1 MTDKIKQRGVRIGA
15 FRCGNGVI
23 DTGDAKGIRKQFA
36 RVWKRGNR
44 NVGDIQAYTLL
55 FSFSEN
61 ELNPENMGS
70 LDVAADMVA
79 NVIEKNYPGHQYTI
93 VAQNDGK
100 SGLVHCH
107 ACINAL
113 NYKTLKACRGRQT
126 SYSVI
131 REEIEKEMELWH
143 IPIDYGKQHIKS
155 EKKQKQRTAKI
166 KNNQELNVRLTR
178 DLQKKGYDTKRLQD
192 GKRLVLIT
200 GHRREN
206 FGEGFL
212 NICNAIKD
220 LAAQHPD
227 VDFVYPMHLN
237 PNVRKPIHDVFGEDL
252 SNLGNIFFIEP
263 LEYLMFVFLM
273 EKANIVLT
281 DSGGI
286 QEEAPGLGKPVL
298 VMRDTTERP
307 EAVEAGT
314 IKLVGTNYQAIIDS
328 VSCLLSDSSEYEKMS
343 KAANPYGDGQACKRI
358 IEKIS
363 SISND

>member
-1 MTDKIKQRGVRIGA
+1 MYSGIRSSRNGYASIAYPMTDKKHQKGVRIGA
-15 FRCGNGVI
+15 FRCGNGII

-36 RVWKRGNR
+36 RVWKKGNR
-44 NVGDIQAYTLL
+44 DVGDIQAYTLL

-100 SGLVHCH
+100 SGLIHCH

-166 KNNQELNVRLTR
+166 KNNKEVSWMDELRKRIQIAIQQTTFFADLEENLNRDGVRVTR
-178 DLQKKGYDTKRLQD
+178 KTKSNWTFQLQD
-192 GKRLVLIT
+192 GTEFQGKKSRGDKISPDFVPAKLRKTIDLNYQNSPQARHKRRAQETEKLRNSIT
-200 GHRREN
+200 GTNNTKE
-206 FGEGFL
+206 
-212 NICNAIKD
+212 
-220 LAAQHPD
+220 
-227 VDFVYPMHLN
+227 
-237 PNVRKPIHDVFGEDL
+237 
-252 SNLGNIFFIEP
+252 S
-263 LEYLMFVFLM
+263 YLH
-273 EKANIVLT
+273 
-281 DSGGI
+281 
-286 QEEAPGLGKPVL
+286 
-298 VMRDTTERP
+298 
-307 EAVEAGT
+307 
-314 IKLVGTNYQAIIDS
+314 Y
-328 VSCLLSDSSEYEKMS
+328 
-343 KAANPYGDGQACKRI
+343 
-358 IEKIS
+358 
-363 SISND
+363 

>member
-1 MTDKIKQRGVRIGA
+1 MYSGIRSSRNGYASIAYPMTDKIKQRGVRIGA

-61 ELNPENMGS
+61 ELNPENMES
-70 LDVAADMVA
+70 LDNAADIVA

-166 KNNQELNVRLTR
+166 KNNKEVSWMDELRKRIQIAIQQTTFFADLEENLNRYGVRVTR
-178 DLQKKGYDTKRLQD
+178 KTKSNWTFQLQD
-192 GKRLVLIT
+192 GTEFQGKKSRGDKISPEFIPSQLRKTI
-200 GHRREN
+200 
-206 FGEGFL
+206 
-212 NICNAIKD
+212 D
-220 LAAQHPD
+220 L
-227 VDFVYPMHLN
+227 
-237 PNVRKPIHDVFGEDL
+237 
-252 SNLGNIFFIEP
+252 
-263 LEYLMFVFLM
+263 
-273 EKANIVLT
+273 
-281 DSGGI
+281 
-286 QEEAPGLGKPVL
+286 
-298 VMRDTTERP
+298 
-307 EAVEAGT
+307 
-314 IKLVGTNYQAIIDS
+314 NYQNSPQARHKLR
-328 VSCLLSDSSEYEKMS
+328 VQESEKLC
-343 KAANPYGDGQACKRI
+343 NRI
-358 IEKIS
+358 IS
-363 SISND
+363 ADSNKRNELYY

>member
-1 MTDKIKQRGVRIGA
+1 MYSGIRSSRNGYASIAYPMTDKKHQKGVRIGA

-100 SGLVHCH
+100 SGLIHCH

-131 REEIEKEMELWH
+131 REEIEKEMELWY

-166 KNNQELNVRLTR
+166 KNNKEVSWMDELRKRIQIAIQQTTFFADLEENLNRYGVRVTR
-178 DLQKKGYDTKRLQD
+178 KTKSNWTFQLQD
-192 GKRLVLIT
+192 VTEFQGKKSRGDKISPEFIPSQLRKTI
-200 GHRREN
+200 
-206 FGEGFL
+206 
-212 NICNAIKD
+212 D
-220 LAAQHPD
+220 L
-227 VDFVYPMHLN
+227 
-237 PNVRKPIHDVFGEDL
+237 
-252 SNLGNIFFIEP
+252 
-263 LEYLMFVFLM
+263 
-273 EKANIVLT
+273 
-281 DSGGI
+281 
-286 QEEAPGLGKPVL
+286 
-298 VMRDTTERP
+298 
-307 EAVEAGT
+307 
-314 IKLVGTNYQAIIDS
+314 NYQNSPQARHKLR
-328 VSCLLSDSSEYEKMS
+328 VQESEKLC
-343 KAANPYGDGQACKRI
+343 NRI
-358 IEKIS
+358 IS
-363 SISND
+363 ADSNKRNELYY

>member
-1 MTDKIKQRGVRIGA
+1 MYSGIRSSRNGYASIAYPMTDKKHQKGVRIGA

-61 ELNPENMGS
+61 ELNPENMES
-70 LDVAADMVA
+70 LDNAADIVA

-166 KNNQELNVRLTR
+166 KNNKEVSWMDELRKRIQIAVQQTMSFAELEKNLNRYGVIVTRKTKSNWTFQLWDGTEFQGKKSRGDKISPDFIPAKLRKTIDLNYQNSPQSRHKRRIQESEKL
-178 DLQKKGYDTKRLQD
+178 
-192 GKRLVLIT
+192 
-200 GHRREN
+200 
-206 FGEGFL
+206 
-212 NICNAIKD
+212 CNRI
-220 LAAQHPD
+220 
-227 VDFVYPMHLN
+227 
-237 PNVRKPIHDVFGEDL
+237 I
-252 SNLGNIFFIEP
+252 S
-263 LEYLMFVFLM
+263 
-273 EKANIVLT
+273 T
-281 DSGGI
+281 DS
-286 QEEAPGLGKPVL
+286 
-298 VMRDTTERP
+298 D
-307 EAVEAGT
+307 
-314 IKLVGTNYQAIIDS
+314 
-328 VSCLLSDSSEYEKMS
+328 
-343 KAANPYGDGQACKRI
+343 KRN
-358 IEKIS
+358 ELYY
-363 SISND
+363 

>member
-1 MTDKIKQRGVRIGA
+1 MYSGIRSSRNGYASIAYPMTDKKHQKGVRIGA

-61 ELNPENMGS
+61 ELNPENMES
-70 LDVAADMVA
+70 LDNAADIVA

-166 KNNQELNVRLTR
+166 KNNKEVSWMDELRKRIQIAIQQTTFFADLEENLNRYGVRVTR
-178 DLQKKGYDTKRLQD
+178 KTKSNWTFQLQD
-192 GKRLVLIT
+192 GTEFQGKKSRGDKISPEFIPSQLRKTI
-200 GHRREN
+200 
-206 FGEGFL
+206 
-212 NICNAIKD
+212 D
-220 LAAQHPD
+220 L
-227 VDFVYPMHLN
+227 
-237 PNVRKPIHDVFGEDL
+237 
-252 SNLGNIFFIEP
+252 
-263 LEYLMFVFLM
+263 
-273 EKANIVLT
+273 
-281 DSGGI
+281 
-286 QEEAPGLGKPVL
+286 
-298 VMRDTTERP
+298 
-307 EAVEAGT
+307 
-314 IKLVGTNYQAIIDS
+314 NYQNSPQARHKLR
-328 VSCLLSDSSEYEKMS
+328 VQESEKLC
-343 KAANPYGDGQACKRI
+343 NRI
-358 IEKIS
+358 IS
-363 SISND
+363 ADSNKRNELYY

>member
-1 MTDKIKQRGVRIGA
+1 MYSGIRSSRNGYASIAYPMTDKKHQKGVRIGA
-15 FRCGNGVI
+15 FRCGNGII

-36 RVWKRGNR
+36 RVWKKGNR
-44 NVGDIQAYTLL
+44 DVGDIQAYTLL

-100 SGLVHCH
+100 SGLIHCH

-166 KNNQELNVRLTR
+166 KNNKEVSWMDELRKRIQIAIQQTTFFADLEENLNRYGVRVTR
-178 DLQKKGYDTKRLQD
+178 KTKSNWTFQLQD
-192 GKRLVLIT
+192 GTEFQGKKSRGDKISPEFIPSQLRKTI
-200 GHRREN
+200 
-206 FGEGFL
+206 
-212 NICNAIKD
+212 D
-220 LAAQHPD
+220 L
-227 VDFVYPMHLN
+227 
-237 PNVRKPIHDVFGEDL
+237 
-252 SNLGNIFFIEP
+252 
-263 LEYLMFVFLM
+263 
-273 EKANIVLT
+273 
-281 DSGGI
+281 
-286 QEEAPGLGKPVL
+286 
-298 VMRDTTERP
+298 
-307 EAVEAGT
+307 
-314 IKLVGTNYQAIIDS
+314 NYQNSPQARHKLR
-328 VSCLLSDSSEYEKMS
+328 VQESEKLC
-343 KAANPYGDGQACKRI
+343 NRI
-358 IEKIS
+358 IS
-363 SISND
+363 ADSNKRNELYY

>member
-1 MTDKIKQRGVRIGA
+1 MYSGIRSSRNGYASIAYPMTDKKHQKGVRIGA

-61 ELNPENMGS
+61 ELNPENMES
-70 LDVAADMVA
+70 LDNAADIVA

-166 KNNQELNVRLTR
+166 KNNKEVSWMDELRKRIQIAIQQTTFFADLEENLNRYGVRVTR
-178 DLQKKGYDTKRLQD
+178 KTKSNWTFQLQD
-192 GKRLVLIT
+192 GT
-200 GHRREN
+200 
-206 FGEGFL
+206 
-212 NICNAIKD
+212 
-220 LAAQHPD
+220 
-227 VDFVYPMHLN
+227 
-237 PNVRKPIHDVFGEDL
+237 
-252 SNLGNIFFIEP
+252 
-263 LEYLMFVFLM
+263 EYQGK
-273 EKANIVLT
+273 KA
-281 DSGGI
+281 
-286 QEEAPGLGKPVL
+286 
-298 VMRDTTERP
+298 R
-307 EAVEAGT
+307 
-314 IKLVGTNYQAIIDS
+314 
-328 VSCLLSDSSEYEKMS
+328 
-343 KAANPYGDGQACKRI
+343 GD
-358 IEKIS
+358 KIS
-363 SISND
+363 SDFVPVKLRKTIDLNYQNSLQARHKRRAQETEKICNRITGANNTKESYLHY

>member
-1 MTDKIKQRGVRIGA
+1 MYSGIRSSRNGYASIAYPMTDKIKQRGVRIGA

-100 SGLVHCH
+100 SGLIHCH

-166 KNNQELNVRLTR
+166 KNNKEVSWMDELRKRIQIAIQQTTFFADLEENLNRYGVRVTR
-178 DLQKKGYDTKRLQD
+178 KTKSNWTFQLQD
-192 GKRLVLIT
+192 GTEFQGKKSRGDKISLEFIPSQLRKTI
-200 GHRREN
+200 
-206 FGEGFL
+206 
-212 NICNAIKD
+212 D
-220 LAAQHPD
+220 L
-227 VDFVYPMHLN
+227 
-237 PNVRKPIHDVFGEDL
+237 
-252 SNLGNIFFIEP
+252 
-263 LEYLMFVFLM
+263 
-273 EKANIVLT
+273 
-281 DSGGI
+281 
-286 QEEAPGLGKPVL
+286 
-298 VMRDTTERP
+298 
-307 EAVEAGT
+307 
-314 IKLVGTNYQAIIDS
+314 NYQNSPQARHKLR
-328 VSCLLSDSSEYEKMS
+328 VQESEKLC
-343 KAANPYGDGQACKRI
+343 NRI
-358 IEKIS
+358 IS
-363 SISND
+363 ADSNKRNELYY

>member
-1 MTDKIKQRGVRIGA
+1 MYSGIRSSRNGYASIAYPMTDKVKQRGVRIGA

-61 ELNPENMGS
+61 ELNPENMES
-70 LDVAADMVA
+70 LDNAADIVA

-166 KNNQELNVRLTR
+166 KNNKEVSWMDELRKRIQIAVQQTTSFADLEENLKRYGVRVTR
-178 DLQKKGYDTKRLQD
+178 KTKSNWTFQLQD
-192 GKRLVLIT
+192 GT
-200 GHRREN
+200 
-206 FGEGFL
+206 
-212 NICNAIKD
+212 
-220 LAAQHPD
+220 
-227 VDFVYPMHLN
+227 
-237 PNVRKPIHDVFGEDL
+237 
-252 SNLGNIFFIEP
+252 
-263 LEYLMFVFLM
+263 EYQGK
-273 EKANIVLT
+273 KA
-281 DSGGI
+281 
-286 QEEAPGLGKPVL
+286 
-298 VMRDTTERP
+298 R
-307 EAVEAGT
+307 
-314 IKLVGTNYQAIIDS
+314 
-328 VSCLLSDSSEYEKMS
+328 
-343 KAANPYGDGQACKRI
+343 GD
-358 IEKIS
+358 KIS
-363 SISND
+363 SDFVPVKLRKTIDLNYQNSLQARHKRRAQETEKLRNRITGANTTKESYLHY

>member
-1 MTDKIKQRGVRIGA
+1 MYSGIRSSRNGYASIAYPMTDKIKQRGVRIGA

-61 ELNPENMGS
+61 ELNPENMES
-70 LDVAADMVA
+70 LDNAADIVA

-166 KNNQELNVRLTR
+166 KNNKEVSWMDELRKRIQIAIQQTTFFADLEENLNRYGVRVTR
-178 DLQKKGYDTKRLQD
+178 KTKSNWTFQLQD
-192 GKRLVLIT
+192 GTEFQGKKSRGDKISLEFIPSQLRKTI
-200 GHRREN
+200 
-206 FGEGFL
+206 
-212 NICNAIKD
+212 D
-220 LAAQHPD
+220 L
-227 VDFVYPMHLN
+227 
-237 PNVRKPIHDVFGEDL
+237 
-252 SNLGNIFFIEP
+252 
-263 LEYLMFVFLM
+263 
-273 EKANIVLT
+273 
-281 DSGGI
+281 
-286 QEEAPGLGKPVL
+286 
-298 VMRDTTERP
+298 
-307 EAVEAGT
+307 
-314 IKLVGTNYQAIIDS
+314 NYQNSPQARHKLR
-328 VSCLLSDSSEYEKMS
+328 VQESEKLC
-343 KAANPYGDGQACKRI
+343 NRI
-358 IEKIS
+358 IS
-363 SISND
+363 ADSNKRNELYY

>member
-1 MTDKIKQRGVRIGA
+1 MYSGIRSSRNGYASIAYPMTDKKHQKGVRIGA

-100 SGLVHCH
+100 SGLIHCH

-166 KNNQELNVRLTR
+166 KNNKEVSWMDEL
-178 DLQKKGYDTKRLQD
+178 
-192 GKRLVLIT
+192 
-200 GHRREN
+200 
-206 FGEGFL
+206 
-212 NICNAIKD
+212 
-220 LAAQHPD
+220 
-227 VDFVYPMHLN
+227 
-237 PNVRKPIHDVFGEDL
+237 RK
-252 SNLGNIFFIEP
+252 S
-263 LEYLMFVFLM
+263 
-273 EKANIVLT
+273 
-281 DSGGI
+281 
-286 QEEAPGLGKPVL
+286 
-298 VMRDTTERP
+298 
-307 EAVEAGT
+307 
-314 IKLVGTNYQAIIDS
+314 
-328 VSCLLSDSSEYEKMS
+328 
-343 KAANPYGDGQACKRI
+343 
-358 IEKIS
+358 
-363 SISND
+363 

>member
-1 MTDKIKQRGVRIGA
+1 MYSGIRSSRNGYASIAYPMTDKVKQKGVRIGA
-15 FRCGNGVI
+15 FRCGNGII

-61 ELNPENMGS
+61 ELNPENMES
-70 LDVAADMVA
+70 LDNAADIVA

-166 KNNQELNVRLTR
+166 KNNKEVSWMDELRKRIQIAVQQTTSFADLEENLKRYGVAVTRKTKNNWTFQLWDGTEYQGKKSRGDKISPDFVPAKLRKTIDLNYQNSPQARHKRRAQETEKLRNR
-178 DLQKKGYDTKRLQD
+178 
-192 GKRLVLIT
+192 IT
-200 GHRREN
+200 GTNNTKESY
-206 FGEGFL
+206 L
-212 NICNAIKD
+212 N
-220 LAAQHPD
+220 
-227 VDFVYPMHLN
+227 Y
-237 PNVRKPIHDVFGEDL
+237 
-252 SNLGNIFFIEP
+252 
-263 LEYLMFVFLM
+263 
-273 EKANIVLT
+273 
-281 DSGGI
+281 
-286 QEEAPGLGKPVL
+286 
-298 VMRDTTERP
+298 
-307 EAVEAGT
+307 
-314 IKLVGTNYQAIIDS
+314 
-328 VSCLLSDSSEYEKMS
+328 
-343 KAANPYGDGQACKRI
+343 
-358 IEKIS
+358 
-363 SISND
+363 

>member
-1 MTDKIKQRGVRIGA
+1 MYSGIRSSRNGYASIAYPMTDKIKQRGVRIGA

-61 ELNPENMGS
+61 ELNPENMES
-70 LDVAADMVA
+70 LDNAADIVA

-166 KNNQELNVRLTR
+166 KNNKEVSWMDELRKRIQIAVQQTMSFAELEKNLNRYGVIVTR
-178 DLQKKGYDTKRLQD
+178 KTKSNWTFQLQD
-192 GKRLVLIT
+192 GTEFQGKKSRGDKISPEFIPSQLRKTID
-200 GHRREN
+200 
-206 FGEGFL
+206 L
-212 NICNAIKD
+212 NYQNSPQARHKLRVQESEKICN
-220 LAAQHPD
+220 
-227 VDFVYPMHLN
+227 
-237 PNVRKPIHDVFGEDL
+237 
-252 SNLGNIFFIEP
+252 
-263 LEYLMFVFLM
+263 
-273 EKANIVLT
+273 
-281 DSGGI
+281 
-286 QEEAPGLGKPVL
+286 
-298 VMRDTTERP
+298 
-307 EAVEAGT
+307 
-314 IKLVGTNYQAIIDS
+314 
-328 VSCLLSDSSEYEKMS
+328 
-343 KAANPYGDGQACKRI
+343 RI
-358 IEKIS
+358 IS
-363 SISND
+363 ADSNKRNELYY

>member
-1 MTDKIKQRGVRIGA
+1 MYSGIRSSRNGYASIAYPMTDKKHQKGVRIGA

-61 ELNPENMGS
+61 ELNPENMES
-70 LDVAADMVA
+70 LDNAADIVA

-100 SGLVHCH
+100 SGLIHCH

-166 KNNQELNVRLTR
+166 KNNKEVSWMDELRKRIQIAIQQTTFFADLEENLNRYGVRVTR
-178 DLQKKGYDTKRLQD
+178 KTKSNWTFQLQD
-192 GKRLVLIT
+192 GTEFQGKKSRGDKISPEFIPSQLRKTID
-200 GHRREN
+200 
-206 FGEGFL
+206 L
-212 NICNAIKD
+212 NYQNSPQARHKLRVQESEKICN
-220 LAAQHPD
+220 
-227 VDFVYPMHLN
+227 
-237 PNVRKPIHDVFGEDL
+237 
-252 SNLGNIFFIEP
+252 
-263 LEYLMFVFLM
+263 
-273 EKANIVLT
+273 
-281 DSGGI
+281 
-286 QEEAPGLGKPVL
+286 
-298 VMRDTTERP
+298 
-307 EAVEAGT
+307 
-314 IKLVGTNYQAIIDS
+314 
-328 VSCLLSDSSEYEKMS
+328 
-343 KAANPYGDGQACKRI
+343 RI
-358 IEKIS
+358 IS
-363 SISND
+363 ADSNKRNELYY

>member
-1 MTDKIKQRGVRIGA
+1 MYSGIRSSRNGYASIAYPMTDKVKQKGVRIGA
-15 FRCGNGVI
+15 FRCGNGII

-61 ELNPENMGS
+61 ELNPENMES
-70 LDVAADMVA
+70 LDNAADIVA

-166 KNNQELNVRLTR
+166 KNNKEVSWMDELRKRIQIAVQQTTSFADLEENLKRYGVAVTRKTKNNWTFQLWDGTEFQGKKSRGDKISPDFVPAKLRKTIDLNYQNSPQARHKRRAQETEKLRNR
-178 DLQKKGYDTKRLQD
+178 
-192 GKRLVLIT
+192 IT
-200 GHRREN
+200 GANNTKESY
-206 FGEGFL
+206 L
-212 NICNAIKD
+212 N
-220 LAAQHPD
+220 
-227 VDFVYPMHLN
+227 Y
-237 PNVRKPIHDVFGEDL
+237 
-252 SNLGNIFFIEP
+252 
-263 LEYLMFVFLM
+263 
-273 EKANIVLT
+273 
-281 DSGGI
+281 
-286 QEEAPGLGKPVL
+286 
-298 VMRDTTERP
+298 
-307 EAVEAGT
+307 
-314 IKLVGTNYQAIIDS
+314 
-328 VSCLLSDSSEYEKMS
+328 
-343 KAANPYGDGQACKRI
+343 
-358 IEKIS
+358 
-363 SISND
+363 

>member
-1 MTDKIKQRGVRIGA
+1 MYSGIRSSKNGYASIAYPMVDKKHQKGVRIGA

-55 FSFSEN
+55 FSFSKD
-61 ELNPENMGS
+61 ELNPESMGS
-70 LDVAADMVA
+70 LDTAADIVA

-166 KNNQELNVRLTR
+166 KNNKEVSWMDELRKRIQIAVQQTTSFADLEENLNRYGVAVIKKTKSNWTFQLWDGTEFQGKKARGDKILPDFIPSELRKTINLNYQNSPQARHKRRAQETEKICNR
-178 DLQKKGYDTKRLQD
+178 
-192 GKRLVLIT
+192 IT
-200 GHRREN
+200 GANTTKE
-206 FGEGFL
+206 
-212 NICNAIKD
+212 
-220 LAAQHPD
+220 
-227 VDFVYPMHLN
+227 
-237 PNVRKPIHDVFGEDL
+237 
-252 SNLGNIFFIEP
+252 S
-263 LEYLMFVFLM
+263 YLH
-273 EKANIVLT
+273 
-281 DSGGI
+281 
-286 QEEAPGLGKPVL
+286 
-298 VMRDTTERP
+298 
-307 EAVEAGT
+307 
-314 IKLVGTNYQAIIDS
+314 Y
-328 VSCLLSDSSEYEKMS
+328 
-343 KAANPYGDGQACKRI
+343 
-358 IEKIS
+358 
-363 SISND
+363 

>member
-1 MTDKIKQRGVRIGA
+1 MYSGIRSSRNGYASIAYPMTYKKHQKGVRIGA
-15 FRCGNGVI
+15 FRCGNGLI

-36 RVWKRGNR
+36 RVCKRGNR

-100 SGLVHCH
+100 SGLIHCH

-166 KNNQELNVRLTR
+166 KNNKEVSWMDELRKRIQIAIQQTTFFADLEENLNRYGVRVTR
-178 DLQKKGYDTKRLQD
+178 KTKSNWTFQLQD
-192 GKRLVLIT
+192 GTEFQGKKSRGDKISLEFIPSQLRKTI
-200 GHRREN
+200 
-206 FGEGFL
+206 
-212 NICNAIKD
+212 D
-220 LAAQHPD
+220 L
-227 VDFVYPMHLN
+227 
-237 PNVRKPIHDVFGEDL
+237 
-252 SNLGNIFFIEP
+252 
-263 LEYLMFVFLM
+263 
-273 EKANIVLT
+273 
-281 DSGGI
+281 
-286 QEEAPGLGKPVL
+286 
-298 VMRDTTERP
+298 
-307 EAVEAGT
+307 
-314 IKLVGTNYQAIIDS
+314 NYQNSPQARHKLR
-328 VSCLLSDSSEYEKMS
+328 VQESEKLC
-343 KAANPYGDGQACKRI
+343 NRI
-358 IEKIS
+358 IS
-363 SISND
+363 ADSNKRNELYY

>member
-1 MTDKIKQRGVRIGA
+1 MYSGIRSSRNGYASIAYPMTDKKHQKGVRIGA

-100 SGLVHCH
+100 SGLIHCH

-166 KNNQELNVRLTR
+166 KNNKEVSWMDELRKRIQIAIQQTTFFADLEENLNRYGVRVTR
-178 DLQKKGYDTKRLQD
+178 KTKSNWTFQLQD
-192 GKRLVLIT
+192 GTEFQGKKSRGDKISLEFIPSQLRKTI
-200 GHRREN
+200 
-206 FGEGFL
+206 
-212 NICNAIKD
+212 D
-220 LAAQHPD
+220 L
-227 VDFVYPMHLN
+227 
-237 PNVRKPIHDVFGEDL
+237 
-252 SNLGNIFFIEP
+252 
-263 LEYLMFVFLM
+263 
-273 EKANIVLT
+273 
-281 DSGGI
+281 
-286 QEEAPGLGKPVL
+286 
-298 VMRDTTERP
+298 
-307 EAVEAGT
+307 
-314 IKLVGTNYQAIIDS
+314 NYQNSPQARHKLR
-328 VSCLLSDSSEYEKMS
+328 VQESEKLC
-343 KAANPYGDGQACKRI
+343 NRI
-358 IEKIS
+358 IS
-363 SISND
+363 ADSNKRNELYY

>member
-1 MTDKIKQRGVRIGA
+1 MYSGIRSSRNGYASIAYPMTDKIKQRGVRIGA

-100 SGLVHCH
+100 SGLIHCH

-166 KNNQELNVRLTR
+166 KNNKEVSWMDELRKRIQIAIQQTTFFADLEENLNRYGVRVTR
-178 DLQKKGYDTKRLQD
+178 KTKSNWTFQLQD
-192 GKRLVLIT
+192 GTEFQGKKSRGDKISPEFIPSQLRKTI
-200 GHRREN
+200 
-206 FGEGFL
+206 
-212 NICNAIKD
+212 D
-220 LAAQHPD
+220 L
-227 VDFVYPMHLN
+227 
-237 PNVRKPIHDVFGEDL
+237 
-252 SNLGNIFFIEP
+252 
-263 LEYLMFVFLM
+263 
-273 EKANIVLT
+273 
-281 DSGGI
+281 
-286 QEEAPGLGKPVL
+286 
-298 VMRDTTERP
+298 
-307 EAVEAGT
+307 
-314 IKLVGTNYQAIIDS
+314 NYQNSPQARHKLR
-328 VSCLLSDSSEYEKMS
+328 VQESEKLC
-343 KAANPYGDGQACKRI
+343 NRI
-358 IEKIS
+358 IS
-363 SISND
+363 ADSNKRNELYY

>member
-1 MTDKIKQRGVRIGA
+1 MYSGIRSSRNGYASIAYPMTDKKHQKGVRIGA
-15 FRCGNGVI
+15 FRCGNGII

-36 RVWKRGNR
+36 RVWKKGNR
-44 NVGDIQAYTLL
+44 DVGDIQAYTLL

-100 SGLVHCH
+100 SGLIHCH

-166 KNNQELNVRLTR
+166 KNNKEVSWMDELRKRIQIAIQQTTFFADLEENLNRYGVRVTR
-178 DLQKKGYDTKRLQD
+178 KTKSNWTFQLQD
-192 GKRLVLIT
+192 GTEFQGKKSRGDKISPDFVPAKLRKTIDLNYQNSPQARHKRRAQETEKLRNSIT
-200 GHRREN
+200 GTNNTKE
-206 FGEGFL
+206 
-212 NICNAIKD
+212 
-220 LAAQHPD
+220 
-227 VDFVYPMHLN
+227 
-237 PNVRKPIHDVFGEDL
+237 
-252 SNLGNIFFIEP
+252 S
-263 LEYLMFVFLM
+263 YLH
-273 EKANIVLT
+273 
-281 DSGGI
+281 
-286 QEEAPGLGKPVL
+286 
-298 VMRDTTERP
+298 
-307 EAVEAGT
+307 
-314 IKLVGTNYQAIIDS
+314 Y
-328 VSCLLSDSSEYEKMS
+328 
-343 KAANPYGDGQACKRI
+343 
-358 IEKIS
+358 
-363 SISND
+363 